1 MKAIL
6 VIDIDDS
13 LIEGEERFAIDGYL
27 MQESDCVGCY
37 EAVGRI
43 TNAILKPMPEKKEL
57 ANYLPFEDYPQQIRL
72 REKRNEITISKKEN
86 GCCL

>member
-27 MQESDCVGCY
+27 MQESDCDGCY
-37 EAVGRI
+37 
-43 TNAILKPMPEKKEL
+43 
-57 ANYLPFEDYPQQIRL
+57 
-72 REKRNEITISKKEN
+72 
-86 GCCL
+86 